1 MDATAPSQPPQAS
14 GLPVDENGYCY
25 RDHVHFDG
33 VLGTIAR
40 KLAWTHRPAMV
51 QMIVLPAAMWGMILA
66 LFFAFREVHFAVY
79 IWYLLFA
86 AAVSVHATSSR
97 RFVAKIIKHRMCL
110 GCGYELS
117 HTPTDSGGWAAC
129 SECGRRFNVAEYRR
143 PPHGYQRVRW
153 QPRPAK
159 PGYPAMD
166 TGLDWL
172 HPDDEARLEAAA
184 LARRINR
191 PLTDSDS
198 R

>member
-25 RDHVHFDG
+25 RDHRHFDQ
-33 VLGTIAR
+33 VMDRVAR
-40 KLAWTHRPAMV
+40 KLAWTSRLA
-51 QMIVLPAAMWGMILA
+51 IVLMIALPTAMWGM
-66 LFFAFREVHFAVY
+66 AFVSIFVLEELPVY
-79 IWYLLFA
+79 ILYAVLLIA
-86 AAVSVHATSSR
+86 WGVHATSSR

-117 HTPTDSGGWAAC
+117 HSPTDSGGWAAC

-159 PGYPAMD
+159 PGYPAID